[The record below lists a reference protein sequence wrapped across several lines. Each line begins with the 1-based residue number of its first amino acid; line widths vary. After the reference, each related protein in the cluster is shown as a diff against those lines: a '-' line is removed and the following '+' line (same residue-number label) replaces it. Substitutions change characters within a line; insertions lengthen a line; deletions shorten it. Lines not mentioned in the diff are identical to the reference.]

1 MNLRP
6 AFLDRLSPREQ
17 RLVGILGVVVAVL
30 VLLALPL
37 GLEGVVASRRSDSA
51 DLKDAIAQLQTA
63 RSQVRERQAKK
74 DALAARYGQKAP
86 PLAGMLE
93 KLARDKKLEISDSQD
108 RPELP
113 IGKQFVERTT
123 VVHLKKAGMF
133 SIAKFVES
141 VEQSGYPVV
150 VSRLSIRKRGGEPD
164 SFDVEL
170 GVSAYDRKEV
180 PKDAKKEKTDTKET
194 KEKP

>member
-1 MNLRP
+1 VNLRP
-6 AFLDRLSPREQ
+6 AFMDRLSPREQ
-17 RLVGILGVVVAVL
+17 RLLSILGVVAGVF
-30 VLLALPL
+30 LLLGLPL
-37 GLEGVVASRRSDSA
+37 GLEGIVASRRAESA
-51 DLKDAIAQLQTA
+51 ELKDAIAQLQTA
-63 RSQVRERQAKK
+63 RAQIHERQAKR

-113 IGKQFVERTT
+113 VGKQYVERTT

-133 SIAKFVES
+133 SIAKFIEAI
-141 VEQSGYPVV
+141 EQSGYPVV
-150 VSRLSIRKRGGEPD
+150 VSRLNVRKRGGEPD

-180 PKDAKKEKTDTKET
+180 PKDAKKDKDTKET
-194 KEKP
+194 KEK

>member
-1 MNLRP
+1 VNLRP
-6 AFLDRLSPREQ
+6 AFMDRLSPREQ
-17 RLVGILGVVVAVL
+17 RLLSMLGVVAG
-30 VLLALPL
+30 LLLLLGLPL
-37 GLEGVVASRRSDSA
+37 GLEGIVASRRAESA
-51 DLKDAIAQLQTA
+51 ELKDAIAQLQTA
-63 RSQVRERQAKK
+63 RAQIHERQARR

-113 IGKQFVERTT
+113 VGKQYVERTT

-133 SIAKFVES
+133 SIAKFIEAI
-141 VEQSGYPVV
+141 EQSGYPVV
-150 VSRLSIRKRGGEPD
+150 VSRLNVRKRGGEPD

-180 PKDAKKEKTDTKET
+180 PRDAKKDKDTKET
-194 KEKP
+194 KEK

>member
-1 MNLRP
+1 M
-6 AFLDRLSPREQ
+6 DRLSPREQ
-17 RLVGILGVVVAVL
+17 RLLSMLGVVAG
-30 VLLALPL
+30 LLLLLGLPL
-37 GLEGVVASRRSDSA
+37 GLEGIVASRRAESA
-51 DLKDAIAQLQTA
+51 ELKDAIAQLQTA
-63 RSQVRERQAKK
+63 RAQIHERQARR

-113 IGKQFVERTT
+113 VGKQYVERTT

-133 SIAKFVES
+133 SIAKFIEAI
-141 VEQSGYPVV
+141 EQSGYPVV
-150 VSRLSIRKRGGEPD
+150 VSRLNVRKRGGEPD

-180 PKDAKKEKTDTKET
+180 PRDAKKDKDTKET
-194 KEKP
+194 KEK

>member
-1 MNLRP
+1 VNLRP

-17 RLVGILGVVVAVL
+17 RLVGILGVVLAVL
-30 VLLALPL
+30 LLLALPL
-37 GLEGVVASRRSDSA
+37 GLEGVVASRRSDSTE
-51 DLKDAIAQLQTA
+51 LKDAIAQLQTA

-74 DALAARYGQKAP
+74 EALAARYGQKAP
-86 PLAGMLE
+86 ALAGMLE
-93 KLARDKKLEISDSQD
+93 KLARDKKLEISDTQD

-133 SIAKFVES
+133 SIAKFVEAI
-141 VEQSGYPVV
+141 EQSGYPVV
-150 VSRLSIRKRGGEPD
+150 VSRLSVRKRGGEPD

-170 GVSAYDRKEV
+170 GVSAYDRKEQ
-180 PKDAKKEKTDTKET
+180 PKDAKKDKTDTKET